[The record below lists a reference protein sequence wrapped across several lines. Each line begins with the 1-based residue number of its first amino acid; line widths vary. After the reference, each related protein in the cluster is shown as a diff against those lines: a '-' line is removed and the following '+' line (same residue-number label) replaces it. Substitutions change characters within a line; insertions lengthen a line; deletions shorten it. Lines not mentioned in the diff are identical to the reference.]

1 MPYLGIFGLELKK
14 TYVIFKISTLE
25 FCLTAEY
32 REIMKMP
39 KFGTT
44 GALFVYF

>member
-25 FCLTAEY
+25 FCLTAGY
-32 REIMKMP
+32 REIMKIP

-44 GALFVYF
+44 GALFGYF